1 MSTIASTD
9 KKLLPLALLSALAF
23 VGIVVVNGLA
33 NALPLNGANT
43 GVLSDEI
50 PNLFVPTGLTFS
62 IWGLIYLLLAGYVVA
77 LLKEARRGGLSAWT
91 GPDALLFLTNAAA
104 NIGWI
109 FAWHWRMVG
118 LAMALMLVILGSLIG
133 LERRNQKKLDSGGA
147 LYPAAPGGQD
157 RGQALRR
164 FFLTVPVR
172 VYLGWISVATI
183 ANATALLVKTLG
195 WPGDGSPF
203 LDGIGHY
210 RRVRAGLGL
219 FLVEAPGRGSLG
231 GCLGL
236 RRHRRKAASNRRAH
250 STPVWVAAL
259 AAALLI
265 LLSFLP
271 GRLSCPF
278 KKKNLTKMN
287 SDKY

>member
-77 LLKEARRGGLSAWT
+77 LLKEARRGGSSAWT

-109 FAWHWRMVG
+109 FVWHWRMVG

-183 ANATALLVKTLG
+183 ANATALLVKTG
-195 WPGDGSPF
+195 WD
-203 LDGIGHY
+203 
-210 RRVRAGLGL
+210 GLGMDPRFWTVL
-219 FLVEAPGRGSLG
+219 AIIAGFGLALGFSLWKRQVAAPLMVVWAYAGIVVKRLQTD
-231 GCLGL
+231 
-236 RRHRRKAASNRRAH
+236 APY

-278 KKKNLTKMN
+278 KKK
-287 SDKY
+287 